1 MDRTSKTHV
10 CPLLI
15 ACFLGFSLGAKGQ
28 VELISS
34 DTLRIDSLRVEEIK
48 IGYAVGNQQTLS
60 GAVDKV
66 SEKRMNKGFVTTP
79 LEALSGQSAGVSI
92 SSGENRA
99 AMLSSVRVRGTT
111 SLTGG
116 NDPLV
121 IIDGVSADLSAL
133 NTIYPADI
141 ESFTILKDASETA
154 QYGSRGA
161 SGVIEVATKKG
172 KSESFRVSY
181 TGNYGVQ
188 SVYKNLEMLSADE
201 FRAVARQLNMDILDL
216 GNQTNFPEEI
226 TRLGVMQ
233 NHHIA
238 FGGGTNTTNYR
249 ASIGMMDRKEVVQN
263 NAYQNFTAK
272 VNLSQ
277 KAFQD
282 RFQLDMG
289 LFGSLQKNNYL
300 TDEQKTFYS
309 AATFNPTFPN
319 HRNPETGS
327 WDQIT
332 NASQITNPLAWLEV
346 QDDESNAHFNTHMK
360 FSLLLNRHLTFSV
373 FGSYSY
379 NVIENSQYLPTSV
392 WAHGQA
398 YKGENKTEDLL
409 GNMMLSYTNTWG
421 KHKLD
426 VLGLAEVQKK
436 ILTGF
441 YTTVT
446 NFTTDQYGYNNLQA
460 GAVRLWEGTGSFY
473 ESPRLASFLAR
484 FNYVYDGKYV
494 LTANARA
501 DASSKVGENNR
512 WGFFPSTSL
521 AWILSEEGFLKEVSF
536 LNNLKLRAG
545 YGVSGNLGAI
555 DSYNSLQ
562 LMKPNGVVSV
572 NGAPTVTMGVIR
584 NANPDLKWEVKR
596 TFNVGLDAGFFQ
608 NRLILAADYYH
619 AKTSDMLYLY
629 DVSVPPFAYNK
640 LLANLGSMENSGVEL
655 GLGITPLQK
664 KDMELNI
671 NVNVAFQKNKLL
683 SLSGMYNGQYMSAPQ
698 YTPIAS
704 LNGAGF
710 HGGNN
715 HIVYQI
721 VGESLGVFYL
731 PHCTGLVEQADGS
744 YRYEVAD
751 LNGNGVNL
759 EDGEDRYVAGQA
771 TPKAM
776 LGSNFSFRY
785 RNFDISLQINGAFG
799 HKIYNGTALSYMN
812 MGSFPDYNVMKG
824 APEQRIKDQTATDY
838 WLENGD
844 YVNFDYLTVGWNV
857 PLGKLKKYIR
867 YLRLSASVNNLA
879 TITAYSGLTPMINSS
894 IVNSTLGVDD
904 KRNYPVARSYSI
916 GLNFQ
921 F

>member
-15 ACFLGFSLGAKGQ
+15 ACFLGFSLGTKGQ

-360 FSLLLNRHLTFSV
+360 LSLTEPASDV
-373 FGSYSY
+373 FGFWL
-379 NVIENSQYLPTSV
+379 V
-392 WAHGQA
+392 
-398 YKGENKTEDLL
+398 
-409 GNMMLSYTNTWG
+409 
-421 KHKLD
+421 
-426 VLGLAEVQKK
+426 
-436 ILTGF
+436 
-441 YTTVT
+441 
-446 NFTTDQYGYNNLQA
+446 
-460 GAVRLWEGTGSFY
+460 
-473 ESPRLASFLAR
+473 FL
-484 FNYVYDGKYV
+484 
-494 LTANARA
+494 
-501 DASSKVGENNR
+501 
-512 WGFFPSTSL
+512 
-521 AWILSEEGFLKEVSF
+521 
-536 LNNLKLRAG
+536 
-545 YGVSGNLGAI
+545 
-555 DSYNSLQ
+555 
-562 LMKPNGVVSV
+562 
-572 NGAPTVTMGVIR
+572 
-584 NANPDLKWEVKR
+584 
-596 TFNVGLDAGFFQ
+596 
-608 NRLILAADYYH
+608 
-619 AKTSDMLYLY
+619 
-629 DVSVPPFAYNK
+629 
-640 LLANLGSMENSGVEL
+640 
-655 GLGITPLQK
+655 
-664 KDMELNI
+664 
-671 NVNVAFQKNKLL
+671 
-683 SLSGMYNGQYMSAPQ
+683 
-698 YTPIAS
+698 
-704 LNGAGF
+704 
-710 HGGNN
+710 
-715 HIVYQI
+715 
-721 VGESLGVFYL
+721 
-731 PHCTGLVEQADGS
+731 
-744 YRYEVAD
+744 
-751 LNGNGVNL
+751 
-759 EDGEDRYVAGQA
+759 
-771 TPKAM
+771 
-776 LGSNFSFRY
+776 
-785 RNFDISLQINGAFG
+785 
-799 HKIYNGTALSYMN
+799 
-812 MGSFPDYNVMKG
+812 
-824 APEQRIKDQTATDY
+824 
-838 WLENGD
+838 
-844 YVNFDYLTVGWNV
+844 
-857 PLGKLKKYIR
+857 
-867 YLRLSASVNNLA
+867 
-879 TITAYSGLTPMINSS
+879 
-894 IVNSTLGVDD
+894 
-904 KRNYPVARSYSI
+904 
-916 GLNFQ
+916 
-921 F
+921 